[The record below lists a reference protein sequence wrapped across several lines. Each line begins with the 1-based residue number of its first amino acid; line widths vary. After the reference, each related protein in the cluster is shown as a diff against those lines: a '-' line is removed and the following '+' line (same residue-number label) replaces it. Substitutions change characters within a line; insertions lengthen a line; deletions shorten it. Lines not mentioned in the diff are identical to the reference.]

1 MSLGINTTTPE
12 GIVLAADSRQSY
24 RNRKG
29 MARIGSDNASK
40 LFQLNK
46 RIGVIVTG
54 LAFLPEDEVIKFKE
68 AIVFAFLGVLRVRDE
83 VNCLKSVTHASRDN
97 SGGALIG
104 F

>member
-1 MSLGINTTTPE
+1 M
-12 GIVLAADSRQSY
+12 
-24 RNRKG
+24 
-29 MARIGSDNASK
+29 
-40 LFQLNK
+40 
-46 RIGVIVTG
+46 
-54 LAFLPEDEVIKFKE
+54 PEDEVIKFKE